1 MMSVDVSPR
10 YSLHHPLPTEMQV
23 GVHNLFTRY
32 KDYPVFSAG
41 WWWRRTLLATLACAV
56 LVFVPTFT
64 GWVNIAPPLP
74 VALVAFLT
82 FLACVLSLS
91 IGPGLAAVLRH
102 RRLPRKREGVLIVIA
117 IVVFAVVGRLVDHG
131 LRELCFVIMQ
141 PYPETHAQ
149 SEILRKSLTPYAYL
163 TSLIFFGALG
173 GGWAIPA
180 YFAELQRWQL
190 LAQARREDVLRNQKL
205 EADLRLR
212 VLQAQVEPHF
222 LFNTLASVRALI
234 RQDPAQSE
242 ATLDALVGYLRASIP
257 RLREAAGETTTT
269 LGQQIELCAHF
280 LEVMRI
286 RTAGRLRCE
295 VNVAPD
301 LERLPFPPMLLIT
314 LVENAVKHGIEPRPG
329 AGRVTISA
337 SRSGD
342 RLRVCVEDDGLGLQ
356 PGIGGGLG
364 LANVRSQLKALYG
377 DRAGFE
383 IAGRAEGGVRA
394 AIEIPLPEREA

>member
-1 MMSVDVSPR
+1 MMAVDVSPR
-10 YSLHHPLPTEMQV
+10 YSLHQPLPAGMQV
-23 GVHNLFTRY
+23 GIHNGFTRY
-32 KDYPVFSAG
+32 KDYPVFSGG
-41 WWWRRTLLATLACAV
+41 WWWRRTLLATLACFV
-56 LVFVPTFT
+56 LVFAPTFSS
-64 GWVNIAPPLP
+64 WMNLAPPLP
-74 VALVAFLT
+74 VGLVAFLT
-82 FLACVLSLS
+82 FLSCVLALS
-91 IGPGLAAVLRH
+91 VGPGVAAFVRH
-102 RRLPRKREGVLIVIA
+102 RRLPAGRERVLIVAA
-117 IVVFAVVGRLVDHG
+117 IVVFAVVGRVVDYG
-131 LRELCFVIMQ
+131 LRELCFEIMQ
-141 PYPETHAQ
+141 PYPQTHAL
-149 SEILRKSLTPYAYL
+149 SVALRKSLTPYSYL

-180 YFAELQRWQL
+180 YFAELQRWR
-190 LAQARREDVLRNQKL
+190 LAAQVRREEVLRNQKL

-257 RLREAAGETTTT
+257 RLRADAGETPTT
-269 LGQQIELCAHF
+269 LGQQVELCAHF

-295 VNVAPD
+295 VNVGPE
-301 LERLPFPPMLLIT
+301 LQRLPFPPMLLIT

-329 AGRVTISA
+329 AGLVTISA
-337 SRSGD
+337 SRSDD

-356 PGIGGGLG
+356 PGVGGGLG

-383 IAGRAEGGVRA
+383 IVGRAEGGVRA